1 MPTTPSSPHAPRRT
15 HQSAKSGATP
25 SAEARADLDAST
37 LPADAGTSWFGGLED
52 AEASRQFAT
61 GPGVAPARPGAATD
75 EGRWWQAPWRAP
87 LGGAGAGSALGRLYR
102 AFLAARV
109 ALAALLLAGLAASW
123 LMDRRGALALGSL
136 TLGYALLT
144 VVWWWLPSQRRA
156 FTQGQQ
162 RLSTRQALATLGID
176 LATFAVFGFVDKVLN
191 LNAAALMALPVLM
204 GAVLLPRFLAV
215 ATAAAAT
222 LIILTGTLLSGLF
235 HNDLAAALPGAGL
248 AGFGLLLVA
257 VMVSELSSRLAR
269 EQSSARSHQELARQ
283 QGQLNR
289 LVIEEMNEGVLVVD
303 RHGRVRSA
311 NPAARK
317 LLSAHG
323 STPQPPFQLRGVPAW
338 APLVE
343 AIEAAFNKPPRPHDT
358 HDLALL
364 FDDRTRRLLRMR
376 VKFTRGRTGQRLDD
390 LCVLFLEDQRVVQAR
405 ARQDKLAA
413 MGRMTAGIA
422 HEVRNPLAAIAQANA
437 LMAEDATD
445 PTQVRLNTMIADNVE
460 RLKRIVDDVLTVAP
474 GQRPEAPAIE
484 LDRMLRTIADEWQ
497 ALHPDAAP
505 QQRLKVQLQGLPP
518 RELGTVVR
526 VLFEPEH
533 LRRVL
538 VNLLDNAWRHSS
550 AEPGAIELNAELLR
564 DSDTGALQ
572 ALVSVA
578 SDGKAIDGDT
588 ERSLFEPFFSTRSRG
603 TGLGL
608 YISRELCER
617 HGATL
622 DYRQHPPMVRHRN
635 EFYLLLPLVPQAP
648 EQPATP

>member
-1 MPTTPSSPHAPRRT
+1 MPTTRSPHHPEPRSAPSR
-15 HQSAKSGATP
+15 SAVRAGAHP
-25 SAEARADLDAST
+25 DLDAST
-37 LPADAGTSWFGGLED
+37 LPADTGASWFGGLED
-52 AEASRQFAT
+52 AEASRQ
-61 GPGVAPARPGAATD
+61 PAPDSRSARGAPEDLTAST
-75 EGRWWQAPWRAP
+75 RWWQAPWRAP
-87 LGGAGAGSALGRLYR
+87 LTGSGSGPALGRLYR

-109 ALAALLLAGLAASW
+109 ALAVVLLAGLAASW
-123 LMDRRGALALGSL
+123 WMDRRGALALGGL
-136 TLGYALLT
+136 TLGYALVT
-144 VVWWWLPSQRRA
+144 AVWWWLPSQRQA

-162 RLSTRQALATLGID
+162 RLSTKQALATLGVD

-235 HNDLAAALPGAGL
+235 HDDLAAALPGAGL
-248 AGFGLLLVA
+248 AGFGLMLVA
-257 VMVSELSSRLAR
+257 LMVSELSSRLAR
-269 EQSSARSHQELARQ
+269 EQSSARSHQEQARQ

-289 LVIEEMNEGVLVVD
+289 LVIEEMSEGVLVVD

-311 NPAARK
+311 NPSARK

-338 APLVE
+338 RPLVE
-343 AIEAAFNKPPRPHDT
+343 AIESAFNKPPRPHDT

-437 LMAEDATD
+437 LLAEDATD

-474 GQRPEAPAIE
+474 GQRPDAPAIE

-497 ALHPDAAP
+497 ALHPEAAS

-518 RELGTVVR
+518 RELGSVVR

-533 LRRVL
+533 LRRVM

-550 AEPGAIELNAELLR
+550 AEAGAIELNAELLR
-564 DSDTGALQ
+564 DSDTGTLQ